1 MSALCL
7 FILSE
12 GALKVATFESA
23 AVLVLSRPMK
33 YSMLLMF
40 IHIWTKQVYVYMV
53 LILKSLKW
61 YPGFLL
67 LVESSIA
74 VLTWANLP
82 VRSTQILPKEKVKKL
97 AHKGQKG
104 AVLHAASFGNCIS
117 LKSQVLE
124 IFWVLQFQGEY
135 SVCALRMSFAGGEN
149 TYIKMLKAG
158 CSTGM
163 SEILNFTQFYI
174 FPLRDFYL
182 LLFWLKWYL
191 IHQ

>member
-23 AVLVLSRPMK
+23 AVLVVSRPMK
-33 YSMLLMF
+33 CSMLLIF

-74 VLTWANLP
+74 VLT
-82 VRSTQILPKEKVKKL
+82 
-97 AHKGQKG
+97 
-104 AVLHAASFGNCIS
+104 
-117 LKSQVLE
+117 
-124 IFWVLQFQGEY
+124 
-135 SVCALRMSFAGGEN
+135 
-149 TYIKMLKAG
+149 
-158 CSTGM
+158 
-163 SEILNFTQFYI
+163 
-174 FPLRDFYL
+174 
-182 LLFWLKWYL
+182 
-191 IHQ
+191 